1 MAFKGTL
8 DEETL
13 APEEIQV
20 FTELPAVEERLFSA
34 STHVV
39 YRALKRSLDFLCSAL
54 AILCLLPVFVVIA
67 VAIKLND
74 PGPAL
79 YVSTRIGKN
88 GKPFRMYKFRSM
100 CMDADAQLAKLA
112 KLNERDGPVFK
123 IKDDPRVTK
132 VGSFIRKTCID
143 ELPQLFNILKGDM
156 SIVGPRPPLP
166 TEVAQYTPYQRQ
178 RLNAT
183 PGLTCYWQV
192 QKGND
197 TTFEEWVEMDLQYIK
212 EQSLW
217 VDFKLILLTVRVVLQ
232 GKGAD

>member
-1 MAFKGTL
+1 
-8 DEETL
+8 
-13 APEEIQV
+13 
-20 FTELPAVEERLFSA
+20 
-34 STHVV
+34 
-39 YRALKRSLDFLCSAL
+39 
-54 AILCLLPVFVVIA
+54 
-67 VAIKLND
+67 
-74 PGPAL
+74 
-79 YVSTRIGKN
+79 
-88 GKPFRMYKFRSM
+88 MYKFRSM

>member
-1 MAFKGTL
+1 
-8 DEETL
+8 
-13 APEEIQV
+13 
-20 FTELPAVEERLFSA
+20 
-34 STHVV
+34 
-39 YRALKRSLDFLCSAL
+39 
-54 AILCLLPVFVVIA
+54 
-67 VAIKLND
+67 
-74 PGPAL
+74 
-79 YVSTRIGKN
+79 
-88 GKPFRMYKFRSM
+88 
-100 CMDADAQLAKLA
+100 
-112 KLNERDGPVFK
+112 
-123 IKDDPRVTK
+123 
-132 VGSFIRKTCID
+132 
-143 ELPQLFNILKGDM
+143 M